1 MLLLKERIDLL
12 SRLGEYLLS
21 DDPTLSEIIDSAYYH
36 NAWFTRENTSKAL
49 SNLANYFLKKEV
61 LTKWVQEYQLPQE
74 IANKRIGIIM
84 AGNIPMVGF
93 HDLLCVFISGHHAKI
108 KFSDKDKILIPFLI
122 DKLSHMDSRVSSFFE
137 SVDRLTD
144 FDAVI
149 ATGSNN
155 SARYFDYY
163 FSKYP
168 HIIRKHRNGIAV
180 LDGSET
186 VDDFRKLSTDIFDY
200 FGLGCRNV
208 SKLYVPA
215 GYDFTPLLEVLHEKN
230 ELIHHSKYKN
240 NFDYNIALFLL
251 NQEKY
256 LNNGCIILRPQEH
269 KSSRIASL
277 NYEHYDDLKVLRTKL
292 VTERDDIQCIATNQ
306 EWVDLPV
313 IPYGMTQQPRVNDYA
328 DDVDTIDFLK
338 TVS

>member
-12 SRLGEYLLS
+12 SRLGEYLLT
-21 DDPTLSEIIDSAYYH
+21 DDPLLNEIIESAYYH
-36 NAWFTRENTSKAL
+36 NPWFTLDNTSKAL
-49 SNLANYFLKKEV
+49 NSLATYFLKEEV
-61 LTKWVQEYQLPQE
+61 LLEWVQAYQLPAE
-74 IANKRIGIIM
+74 IIPKRIGIIM

-93 HDLLCVFISGHHAKI
+93 HDLLCVFISGHYAKI

-122 DKLSHMDSRVSSFFE
+122 DRLSHMDSRASSYFE
-137 SVDRLTD
+137 TVDRLKD
-144 FDAVI
+144 FDGVI

-180 LDGSET
+180 LDGSESKE
-186 VDDFRKLSTDIFDY
+186 DFRKLSDDVFDY

-208 SKLYVPA
+208 SKLYVPKD
-215 GYDFTPLLEVLHEKN
+215 YNFTPFLEVLHEKK
-230 ELIHHSKYKN
+230 EIVHHSKYKN

-251 NQEKY
+251 NQENY
-256 LNNGCIILRPQEH
+256 LNNGCIILRPLEH

-277 NYEHYDDLKVLRTKL
+277 NFEYYDDIDTLRKML
-292 VTERDDIQCIATNQ
+292 ESERDEIQCIATNQ
-306 EWVDLPV
+306 EWVALPV
-313 IPYGMTQQPRVNDYA
+313 VKYGMTQQPQIDDYA

-338 TVS
+338 SVV